1 MDDIIRNVQNKTG
14 PLIKEEA
21 KSWLDSTPAGIE
33 KANVYLAPTLVGL
46 LNKRVINREE
56 ARNTIAFFEE
66 EEMKKEWA
74 DKPEILLDLFRRGD
88 GAIPEKIKTV
98 YQFMVDE
105 DRPLVL
111 KQLGTTGDINPS
123 HLDKVLSFLCAI
135 IAAQILK
142 NLESESQK
150 GSKLLSTLQAEEEY
164 IKIQTPSKLL
174 ELIKRDEAA
183 QESEIEEKSEEDEA
197 EIEKKRLSGRTVLL
211 YTLLL
216 VLSIG
221 TLYWIKSPEF
231 ENLSPMIQWHPEK
244 EKQLPDQKIWQINS
258 TTTLTLKQDDP
269 LNEFVNYFSGTQSLD
284 SMRKFQLKSV
294 QAESADT
301 LLPPYYQDALK
312 NLKLLKDSHPDRPF
326 QLSIALTPSA
336 EAIVSQKLLNRMRQR
351 IFAQLPELADG
362 APYSFLIQINKPK
375 KLLNNR
381 SPDPSQVE
389 VQWTL
394 TLHSIKE

>member
-1 MDDIIRNVQNKTG
+1 
-14 PLIKEEA
+14 
-21 KSWLDSTPAGIE
+21 
-33 KANVYLAPTLVGL
+33 
-46 LNKRVINREE
+46 
-56 ARNTIAFFEE
+56 
-66 EEMKKEWA
+66 
-74 DKPEILLDLFRRGD
+74 
-88 GAIPEKIKTV
+88 
-98 YQFMVDE
+98 MVDE